1 MNRKNLQRIARI
13 RLSEA
18 NALLRAKRY
27 DGAYYLAGYAIEC
40 ALKACIAKRTRRHD
54 FPDKNLAKKVF
65 IHDLVQLMNIA
76 ELKATFNVDKTT
88 IIGLEDSWNIVKD
101 WSEESRYLI
110 GITRATAQDMI
121 TAVSDNS
128 NGILPWLE
136 KYW

>member
-1 MNRKNLQRIARI
+1 
-13 RLSEA
+13 
-18 NALLRAKRY
+18 
-27 DGAYYLAGYAIEC
+27 
-40 ALKACIAKRTRRHD
+40 
-54 FPDKNLAKKVF
+54 
-65 IHDLVQLMNIA
+65 MNIA